1 LERFQYKSGEN
12 VLGKYENTLKDIQE
26 TLGMV
31 PGFMKAIPKDVLMQD
46 WPLMKKY
53 QAGESEIPAKY
64 REFIGLAIAANIKCP
79 YCTLM
84 HTAMATLG
92 GATDKE
98 MAEVAFLA
106 SFTARWSA
114 MLHALQYNYDTFS
127 KEVHQIGAH
136 AKKAAKKK

>member
-1 LERFQYKSGEN
+1 MGE
-12 VLGKYENTLKDIQE
+12 YEDTLKDIQK

-53 QAGESEIPAKY
+53 QFGESAIPAKY
-64 REFIGLAIAANIKCP
+64 REFIGLGVAANIKCP
-79 YCTLM
+79 YCALM
-84 HTAMATLG
+84 HTGMATMS

-106 SFTARWSA
+106 SYTSRWSA

-127 KEVHQIGAH
+127 KEVHQIAENAMK
-136 AKKAAKKK
+136 AKK

>member
-1 LERFQYKSGEN
+1 MGQYED
-12 VLGKYENTLKDIQE
+12 TLKDIE
-26 TLGMV
+26 KTLGVV

-64 REFIGLAIAANIKCP
+64 REFIGLGISANIKCP
-79 YCTLM
+79 YCALM
-84 HTAMATLG
+84 HTTLATLN
-92 GATDKE
+92 GATNKE
-98 MAEVAFLA
+98 IAEVVFLA

-114 MLHALQYNYDTFS
+114 MLHALRYDMDTFT
-127 KEVHQIGAH
+127 KEVHQMREY